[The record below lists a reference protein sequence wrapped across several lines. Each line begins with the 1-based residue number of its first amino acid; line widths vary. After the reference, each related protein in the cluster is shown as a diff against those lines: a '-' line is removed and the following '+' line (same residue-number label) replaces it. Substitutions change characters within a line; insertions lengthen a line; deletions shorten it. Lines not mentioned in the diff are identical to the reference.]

1 MMGAFAALAY
11 NGFREARRNRV
22 SVVVA
27 VFTLGLLLA
36 SSLVTEVTVYTF
48 KRVLTDVGLGAMTLT
63 LVLLAVFLSSGL
75 ISREIERRTI
85 FLIVS
90 KPVSR
95 SLFLVAR
102 LTGNMLTLLALLL
115 AMAAVF
121 FFQVGVYGG
130 LSAYALKVSMP
141 QGVAVGML
149 WVELLVISSVGF
161 LMSSFSS
168 QVVSAVVTT
177 GVYLAGHLSGD
188 IYSLASR
195 SESVPLQ
202 YLGKTIYYLLPNLAR
217 LNYRPQASYDVATPA
232 GDILWDIVYGFGYSG
247 ILVALA
253 VLIFMRRDF
262 K

>member
-1 MMGAFAALAY
+1 MGAFAALAL

-27 VFTLGLLLA
+27 AFTLGLLLA

-48 KRVLTDVGLGAMTLT
+48 KRVLTDVGLGAMTIT

-95 SLFLVAR
+95 SVFLVAR
-102 LTGNMLTLLALLL
+102 LAGNMLTLLVLLL

-130 LSAYALKVSMP
+130 LSSYGLKISMP
-141 QGVAVGML
+141 QVVAVGML

-161 LMSSFSS
+161 LMSSFAS

-202 YLGKTIYYLLPNLAR
+202 YLGKSIYYVLPNLAR
-217 LNYRPQASYDVATPA
+217 LNYRPQASYDVSVPA
-232 GDILWDIVYGFGYSG
+232 MDTLGNIVYAFGYSG

-253 VLIFMRRDF
+253 VLIFQRRDF